1 MKHQWEKVMIQ
12 KENQINFLK
21 TKINLMWKSV
31 KRKMFETTVCDN
43 KLLIVFIKTHQKIQN
58 SMHFE
63 LLKII
68 PGIFPV
74 FQAFLN
80 ENPGMQFFLIKDKIM
95 TNG

>member
-31 KRKMFETTVCDN
+31 KRKMFEKTVCDN
-43 KLLIVFIKTHQKIQN
+43 KLLIIFIKTHQKIQN

-74 FQAFLN
+74 FQAKKKFQPI
-80 ENPGMQFFLIKDKIM
+80 PGFQGFP
-95 TNG
+95 GY